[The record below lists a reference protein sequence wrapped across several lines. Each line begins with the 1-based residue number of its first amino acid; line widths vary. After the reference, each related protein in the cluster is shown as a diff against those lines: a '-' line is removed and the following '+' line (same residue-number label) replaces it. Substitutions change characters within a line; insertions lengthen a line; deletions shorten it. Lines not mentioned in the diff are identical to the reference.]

1 MEAVGVG
8 SPFGSGES
16 MSQPNK
22 LNHHRGQKG
31 PPDKWRRRCNLY

>member
-1 MEAVGVG
+1 MPA
-8 SPFGSGES
+8 PFGSGES

-31 PPDKWRRRCNLY
+31 PPDK